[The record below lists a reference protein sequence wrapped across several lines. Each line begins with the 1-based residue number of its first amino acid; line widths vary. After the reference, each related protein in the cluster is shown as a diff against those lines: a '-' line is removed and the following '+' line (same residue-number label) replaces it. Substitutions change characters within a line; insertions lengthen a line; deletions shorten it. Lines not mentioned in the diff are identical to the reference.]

1 MKGDRIIPIIFKMDY
16 IIFIAIVVVAVL
28 AILFWPKK
36 KKGTSNHED
45 DSAIEKKQNNA
56 KQLGIKGS
64 KKKPIKKPA
73 QKAEKQSKVKSKPKE
88 NDSAELTDDELL
100 QTMDD
105 TLADKEFLKSFD
117 KALSDTGDDFIK
129 EEAAAEEVHKS
140 SEVTSNDGKP
150 EIKMDSEEPIKSTR
164 MRKKLVQESVAEV
177 KKDDTTSGMQ
187 FIGADVQGIETPSID
202 DLFADPSVNKNN
214 YQDMLFKATEEIMPD
229 ADATVIGM
237 QAVKEEKPDVPEEEP
252 EQVSEDLE
260 PIGKEN
266 TANEPLKDTVEKS
279 MEELVEEPA
288 KESTED
294 PVEKST
300 EELAEKPANE
310 STEDSVEEP
319 ADESTEDP
327 AEKSTE
333 ESAGEYTEEPANKP
347 AEEPANKPAEES
359 IEESVEPKDT
369 FVPGSEHFDN
379 SGLQFA
385 SRPHLEKSTHLL
397 PEELTPEESKD
408 GIELTVESPNVKA
421 PINNNGLIELYNSH
435 IYKDG
440 KPLPWDIRFEVQL
453 KEDEELTVDT
463 GVGIKLPNGFGIKII
478 PVENIESKFGLK
490 VISSLDV
497 SRLEAQYSL
506 KFVIRSV
513 GLSSYIAKNQP
524 LIRLKIFRI

>member
-1 MKGDRIIPIIFKMDY
+1 MDY

-28 AILFWPKK
+28 AILLWPKK
-36 KKGTSNHED
+36 KKGTPDHED
-45 DSAIEKKQNNA
+45 DFATKKKQNNT
-56 KQLGIKGS
+56 KQPGIKGS
-64 KKKPIKKPA
+64 KKKSIKKPV
-73 QKAEKQSKVKSKPKE
+73 QKANKPSKAELKQKK

-100 QTMDD
+100 QATGA

-129 EEAAAEEVHKS
+129 EEAAAEEVHRS
-140 SEVTSNDGKP
+140 SEVTSTEKKP

-202 DLFADPSVNKNN
+202 DLFADPSVNENN
-214 YQDMLFKATEEIMPD
+214 YQDMLFKATKEIMPD
-229 ADATVIGM
+229 SDATAIGM
-237 QAVKEEKPDVPEEEP
+237 QAVKEEKPDVPKEEP

-260 PIGKEN
+260 PIGKED
-266 TANEPLKDTVEKS
+266 TANEHVEASAEELTEESAEEAAEKTTEDSAEKS
-279 MEELVEEPA
+279 ADGYTEEFTEEFTEEPA
-288 KESTED
+288 
-294 PVEKST
+294 EK
-300 EELAEKPANE
+300 
-310 STEDSVEEP
+310 SVEEP
-319 ADESTEDP
+319 A
-327 AEKSTE
+327 
-333 ESAGEYTEEPANKP
+333 
-347 AEEPANKPAEES
+347 
-359 IEESVEPKDT
+359 EPKDT

-385 SRPHLEKSTHLL
+385 SRPHLEKATHLL

-421 PINNNGLIELYNSH
+421 PINNKGLIELYNSH

-463 GVGIKLPNGFGIKII
+463 GVGVKLPNGFGIKII

-506 KFVIRSV
+506 KFVIRSI

>member
-1 MKGDRIIPIIFKMDY
+1 MDY

-28 AILFWPKK
+28 AILLWPKK
-36 KKGTSNHED
+36 KKGTPDHED
-45 DSAIEKKQNNA
+45 DFATKKKQNNT
-56 KQLGIKGS
+56 KQPGIKGS
-64 KKKPIKKPA
+64 KKKSIKKPV
-73 QKAEKQSKVKSKPKE
+73 QKANKPSKAELKQKK

-100 QTMDD
+100 QATGA

-129 EEAAAEEVHKS
+129 EEAAAEEVHRS
-140 SEVTSNDGKP
+140 SEVTSTEKKP

-202 DLFADPSVNKNN
+202 DLFADPSVNENN
-214 YQDMLFKATEEIMPD
+214 YQDMLFKATKEIMPD
-229 ADATVIGM
+229 SDATAIGM
-237 QAVKEEKPDVPEEEP
+237 QAVKEEKPDVPKEEP

-260 PIGKEN
+260 PIGKED
-266 TANEPLKDTVEKS
+266 TANEP
-279 MEELVEEPA
+279 VEEPA
-288 KESTED
+288 EESTEE
-294 PVEKST
+294 PAEEPTEESAEKSADGYT
-300 EELAEKPANE
+300 EEFTEEFTEEPAEK
-310 STEDSVEEP
+310 SVEEP
-319 ADESTEDP
+319 A
-327 AEKSTE
+327 
-333 ESAGEYTEEPANKP
+333 
-347 AEEPANKPAEES
+347 
-359 IEESVEPKDT
+359 EPKDT

-385 SRPHLEKSTHLL
+385 SRPHLEKATHLL

-421 PINNNGLIELYNSH
+421 PINNKGLIELYNSH

-478 PVENIESKFGLK
+478 PVENIESKFGLN

-506 KFVIRSV
+506 KFVIRSI

>member
-1 MKGDRIIPIIFKMDY
+1 MDY

-36 KKGTSNHED
+36 RKGTPDHED
-45 DSAIEKKQNNA
+45 DFDTKKKQNST
-56 KQLGIKGS
+56 KQHGIKGS
-64 KKKPIKKPA
+64 KKKSIKKPA
-73 QKAEKQSKVKSKPKE
+73 QKANKPSKEDLKQKK

-100 QTMDD
+100 QSMDD

-129 EEAAAEEVHKS
+129 EEATAEEVRKS
-140 SEVTSNDGKP
+140 SKITSNEKKP
-150 EIKMDSEEPIKSTR
+150 EIKMDSEEPVKSTR
-164 MRKKLVQESVAEV
+164 MRKKLVQESAAEV

-202 DLFADPSVNKNN
+202 DLFADPSVNENN
-214 YQDMLFKATEEIMPD
+214 YQDMLFKATKEITPD
-229 ADATVIGM
+229 ADAIAIGM
-237 QAVKEEKPDVPEEEP
+237 PTIKEEKTDIPKEEP

-266 TANEPLKDTVEKS
+266 IANEPLKDTVEKS

-294 PVEKST
+294 
-300 EELAEKPANE
+300 
-310 STEDSVEEP
+310 SVEEP
-319 ADESTEDP
+319 ADESM
-327 AEKSTE
+327 KLSTE
-333 ESAGEYTEEPANKP
+333 ESAEKP
-347 AEEPANKPAEES
+347 AEEYMEEPAVKQVEGSIDEPA
-359 IEESVEPKDT
+359 EPKDT

>member
-1 MKGDRIIPIIFKMDY
+1 MDY

-28 AILFWPKK
+28 AILLWPKK
-36 KKGTSNHED
+36 KKGTPDHED
-45 DSAIEKKQNNA
+45 DFATKKKQNNT
-56 KQLGIKGS
+56 KQPGIKGS
-64 KKKPIKKPA
+64 KKKSIKKPV
-73 QKAEKQSKVKSKPKE
+73 QKANKPSKAELKQKK

-100 QTMDD
+100 QATGA

-129 EEAAAEEVHKS
+129 EEAAAEEVHRS
-140 SEVTSNDGKP
+140 SEVTSTEKKP

-202 DLFADPSVNKNN
+202 DLFADPSVNENN
-214 YQDMLFKATEEIMPD
+214 YQDMLFKATKEIMPD
-229 ADATVIGM
+229 SDATAIGM
-237 QAVKEEKPDVPEEEP
+237 QAVKEEKPDVPKEEP

-260 PIGKEN
+260 PIGKED
-266 TANEPLKDTVEKS
+266 TANEP
-279 MEELVEEPA
+279 VEEPA
-288 KESTED
+288 EESTEE
-294 PVEKST
+294 PAEEPTEESAEKSADGYT
-300 EELAEKPANE
+300 EEFTEEFTEEPAEK
-310 STEDSVEEP
+310 SVEEP
-319 ADESTEDP
+319 A
-327 AEKSTE
+327 
-333 ESAGEYTEEPANKP
+333 
-347 AEEPANKPAEES
+347 
-359 IEESVEPKDT
+359 EPKDT

-385 SRPHLEKSTHLL
+385 SRPHLEKATHLL

-421 PINNNGLIELYNSH
+421 PINNKGLIELYNSH

-453 KEDEELTVDT
+453 KENEELTVDT
-463 GVGIKLPNGFGIKII
+463 GVGVKLPNGFGIKII

-506 KFVIRSV
+506 KFVIRSI

>member
-1 MKGDRIIPIIFKMDY
+1 MDY

-28 AILFWPKK
+28 AILLWPKK
-36 KKGTSNHED
+36 KKGTPDHED
-45 DSAIEKKQNNA
+45 DFATKKKQNNT
-56 KQLGIKGS
+56 KQPGIKDS
-64 KKKPIKKPA
+64 KKKSIKKPV
-73 QKAEKQSKVKSKPKE
+73 QKANKPSKAELKQKK

-100 QTMDD
+100 QATGA

-140 SEVTSNDGKP
+140 SEVTSTEKKP

-202 DLFADPSVNKNN
+202 DLFADPSVNENN
-214 YQDMLFKATEEIMPD
+214 YQDMLFKATKEIMPD
-229 ADATVIGM
+229 SDATAIGM
-237 QAVKEEKPDVPEEEP
+237 QAVKEEKPDVPKEEP

-260 PIGKEN
+260 PIGKED
-266 TANEPLKDTVEKS
+266 TANEP
-279 MEELVEEPA
+279 VEEPA
-288 KESTED
+288 EESTEE
-294 PVEKST
+294 PAEEPTEESAEKSADGYT
-300 EELAEKPANE
+300 EEFTEEPAEK
-310 STEDSVEEP
+310 SVEEP
-319 ADESTEDP
+319 E
-327 AEKSTE
+327 
-333 ESAGEYTEEPANKP
+333 
-347 AEEPANKPAEES
+347 
-359 IEESVEPKDT
+359 EPKDT

-385 SRPHLEKSTHLL
+385 SRPHLEKATHLL

-408 GIELTVESPNVKA
+408 GIELTVESPNVNA
-421 PINNNGLIELYNSH
+421 PINNKGLIELYNSH

-506 KFVIRSV
+506 KFVIRSI

>member
-1 MKGDRIIPIIFKMDY
+1 MDY

-36 KKGTSNHED
+36 RKGTPDHED
-45 DSAIEKKQNNA
+45 DFDTKKKQNST
-56 KQLGIKGS
+56 KQHGIKGS
-64 KKKPIKKPA
+64 KKKSIKKPA
-73 QKAEKQSKVKSKPKE
+73 QKANKPSKEDLKQKK

-100 QTMDD
+100 QSMDD

-117 KALSDTGDDFIK
+117 KALSDTGDDFTK
-129 EEAAAEEVHKS
+129 EEAAAEEVRKS
-140 SEVTSNDGKP
+140 SKITSNEKKP
-150 EIKMDSEEPIKSTR
+150 EIKMDSEEPVKSTR
-164 MRKKLVQESVAEV
+164 MRKKLVQESAAEV

-202 DLFADPSVNKNN
+202 DLFADPSVNENN
-214 YQDMLFKATEEIMPD
+214 YQDMLFKATKEITPD
-229 ADATVIGM
+229 ADAIAIGM
-237 QAVKEEKPDVPEEEP
+237 PTIKEEKTDIPKEEP

-266 TANEPLKDTVEKS
+266 IANEPLKDTVEKS

-288 KESTED
+288 KESAED

-300 EELAEKPANE
+300 EELAEKPAKE

-319 ADESTEDP
+319 ADESM
-327 AEKSTE
+327 KLSTE
-333 ESAGEYTEEPANKP
+333 ESAEEYTEEPANKS
-347 AEEPANKPAEES
+347 AEES

>member
-1 MKGDRIIPIIFKMDY
+1 MDY

-36 KKGTSNHED
+36 KKGTPDHED
-45 DSAIEKKQNNA
+45 DFDTKKKQNST
-56 KQLGIKGS
+56 KQHGIKGS
-64 KKKPIKKPA
+64 KKKSIKKPA
-73 QKAEKQSKVKSKPKE
+73 QKANKPSKEDLKQKK

-100 QTMDD
+100 QSMDD

-117 KALSDTGDDFIK
+117 KALSDTCDDFTK
-129 EEAAAEEVHKS
+129 EEAAAEEVRKS
-140 SEVTSNDGKP
+140 SKITSNEKKP
-150 EIKMDSEEPIKSTR
+150 EIKMDSEEPVKSTR
-164 MRKKLVQESVAEV
+164 MRKKLVQESAAEV

-202 DLFADPSVNKNN
+202 DLFADPSVNENN
-214 YQDMLFKATEEIMPD
+214 YQDMLFKATKEITPD
-229 ADATVIGM
+229 ADAIAIGM
-237 QAVKEEKPDVPEEEP
+237 PTIKEEKTDIPKEEP

-266 TANEPLKDTVEKS
+266 IANEPLKDTVEKS

-294 PVEKST
+294 SVEES
-300 EELAEKPANE
+300 AEKPAE
-310 STEDSVEEP
+310 EYTEDSVEEP

-333 ESAGEYTEEPANKP
+333 ESAEEYTEEPANKP
-347 AEEPANKPAEES
+347 AKES
-359 IEESVEPKDT
+359 IEKPVEPKDT

-397 PEELTPEESKD
+397 PEELTPKESKD

>member
-1 MKGDRIIPIIFKMDY
+1 MDY

-36 KKGTSNHED
+36 RKGTPDHED
-45 DSAIEKKQNNA
+45 DFDTKKKQNST
-56 KQLGIKGS
+56 KQHGIKGS
-64 KKKPIKKPA
+64 KKKSIKKPA
-73 QKAEKQSKVKSKPKE
+73 QKANKPSKEDLKQKK

-100 QTMDD
+100 QSMDD

-129 EEAAAEEVHKS
+129 EEATAEEVRKS
-140 SEVTSNDGKP
+140 SKITSNEKKP
-150 EIKMDSEEPIKSTR
+150 EIKMDSEEPVKSTR
-164 MRKKLVQESVAEV
+164 MRKKLVQESAAEV

-202 DLFADPSVNKNN
+202 DLFADPSVNENN
-214 YQDMLFKATEEIMPD
+214 YQDMLFKATKEITPD
-229 ADATVIGM
+229 ADAIAIGM
-237 QAVKEEKPDVPEEEP
+237 PTIKEEKTDIPKEEP

-266 TANEPLKDTVEKS
+266 IANEPLKDTVEKS

-294 PVEKST
+294 
-300 EELAEKPANE
+300 
-310 STEDSVEEP
+310 SVEEP
-319 ADESTEDP
+319 ADEP
-327 AEKSTE
+327 MKLSTE
-333 ESAGEYTEEPANKP
+333 ESAEKPAEEYTEEPAVKQVEGSI
-347 AEEPANKPAEES
+347 EEPA
-359 IEESVEPKDT
+359 EPKDT

>member
-1 MKGDRIIPIIFKMDY
+1 MDY

-28 AILFWPKK
+28 AILLWPKK
-36 KKGTSNHED
+36 KKGTPDHED
-45 DSAIEKKQNNA
+45 DFATKKKQNNT

-140 SEVTSNDGKP
+140 SEVTSNEGKP
-150 EIKMDSEEPIKSTR
+150 EIKMDSEEPVKSTR

-177 KKDDTTSGMQ
+177 KKDDTISGMQ
-187 FIGADVQGIETPSID
+187 FIGADVQGIETPGID
-202 DLFADPSVNKNN
+202 DLFADPSVNENN

-252 EQVSEDLE
+252 EQVSEELE
-260 PIGKEN
+260 PIGKKE
-266 TANEPLKDTVEKS
+266 DTVNEHVEAS
-279 MEELVEEPA
+279 AEEL
-288 KESTED
+288 
-294 PVEKST
+294 T
-300 EELAEKPANE
+300 EESAEEAAEKT
-310 STEDSVEEP
+310 TEDSVEE
-319 ADESTEDP
+319 
-327 AEKSTE
+327 STE
-333 ESAGEYTEEPANKP
+333 ESTEKATEDSVEESTEESTEESDEEPA
-347 AEEPANKPAEES
+347 EPS
-359 IEESVEPKDT
+359 DT

-385 SRPHLEKSTHLL
+385 SRPHLEKATHLL

-421 PINNNGLIELYNSH
+421 PINNKGLIELYNSH

-506 KFVIRSV
+506 KFVVRSV

>member
-1 MKGDRIIPIIFKMDY
+1 MDY

-36 KKGTSNHED
+36 KKGTPDHED
-45 DSAIEKKQNNA
+45 DFDTKKKQNST
-56 KQLGIKGS
+56 KQHGIKGS
-64 KKKPIKKPA
+64 KKKSIKKPA
-73 QKAEKQSKVKSKPKE
+73 QKANKPSKEDLKQKK

-100 QTMDD
+100 QSIDD
-105 TLADKEFLKSFD
+105 TLVDKEFLKSFD
-117 KALSDTGDDFIK
+117 KALSDTGDDFTK
-129 EEAAAEEVHKS
+129 EEAAAEEVRKS
-140 SEVTSNDGKP
+140 SEVTSNEKKP
-150 EIKMDSEEPIKSTR
+150 EIKMDSEEPVKSTR
-164 MRKKLVQESVAEV
+164 MRKKLVQESAAEV

-202 DLFADPSVNKNN
+202 DLFADPSVNENN
-214 YQDMLFKATEEIMPD
+214 YQDMLFKATKEITPD
-229 ADATVIGM
+229 ADAIAIGM
-237 QAVKEEKPDVPEEEP
+237 PTIKEEKTDIPKEEP

-266 TANEPLKDTVEKS
+266 IANEPLKDTVEKS

-294 PVEKST
+294 
-300 EELAEKPANE
+300 
-310 STEDSVEEP
+310 SVEEP
-319 ADESTEDP
+319 ADEP
-327 AEKSTE
+327 MKLSTE
-333 ESAGEYTEEPANKP
+333 ESAEKPAEEYTEEPAVKQVEGSI
-347 AEEPANKPAEES
+347 EEPA
-359 IEESVEPKDT
+359 EPKDT

-408 GIELTVESPNVKA
+408 GIELTIESPNVKA

-463 GVGIKLPNGFGIKII
+463 GVGIKLPNGFGVKII

>member
-1 MKGDRIIPIIFKMDY
+1 MDY

-36 KKGTSNHED
+36 KKGTPDHED
-45 DSAIEKKQNNA
+45 DFDTKKKQNST
-56 KQLGIKGS
+56 KQHGIKGS
-64 KKKPIKKPA
+64 KKKSIKKPA
-73 QKAEKQSKVKSKPKE
+73 QKANKPSKEDLKQKK

-100 QTMDD
+100 QSMDD

-117 KALSDTGDDFIK
+117 KALSDTGDDFTK
-129 EEAAAEEVHKS
+129 EEAAAEEVRKS
-140 SEVTSNDGKP
+140 SEVTSNEKKP
-150 EIKMDSEEPIKSTR
+150 EIKMDSEEPVKSTR
-164 MRKKLVQESVAEV
+164 MRKKLVQESAAEV

-202 DLFADPSVNKNN
+202 DLFADPSVNENN
-214 YQDMLFKATEEIMPD
+214 YQDMLFKATKEITPD
-229 ADATVIGM
+229 ADAIAIGM
-237 QAVKEEKPDVPEEEP
+237 PTIKEEKPDIPKEEP

-294 PVEKST
+294 
-300 EELAEKPANE
+300 
-310 STEDSVEEP
+310 SVEEP
-319 ADESTEDP
+319 ADESM
-327 AEKSTE
+327 KLSTE
-333 ESAGEYTEEPANKP
+333 ESAEKPANKP
-347 AEEPANKPAEES
+347 AEESIEKPAEES

-385 SRPHLEKSTHLL
+385 SRPHLEKATHLL

-421 PINNNGLIELYNSH
+421 PINNKGLIELYNSH

-463 GVGIKLPNGFGIKII
+463 GVGVKLPNGFGIKII

-506 KFVIRSV
+506 KFVIRSI

>member
-1 MKGDRIIPIIFKMDY
+1 MDY

-36 KKGTSNHED
+36 KKGTQDHED
-45 DSAIEKKQNNA
+45 DFDTKKKKQNST
-56 KQLGIKGS
+56 KQHGIKGS
-64 KKKPIKKPA
+64 KKKSIKKPA
-73 QKAEKQSKVKSKPKE
+73 QKANKPSKEDLKQKK

-100 QTMDD
+100 QSMDD

-117 KALSDTGDDFIK
+117 KALSDTGDDFTK
-129 EEAAAEEVHKS
+129 EEAAAEEVHRS
-140 SEVTSNDGKP
+140 SEVTSTEKKP

-202 DLFADPSVNKNN
+202 DLFADPSVNENN
-214 YQDMLFKATEEIMPD
+214 YQDMLFKATKEIMPD
-229 ADATVIGM
+229 SDATAIGM
-237 QAVKEEKPDVPEEEP
+237 QAVKEEKPDVPKEEP

-260 PIGKEN
+260 PIGKED
-266 TANEPLKDTVEKS
+266 TANEP
-279 MEELVEEPA
+279 VEEPA
-288 KESTED
+288 EESTEE
-294 PVEKST
+294 PAEEPTEESAEKSADGYT
-300 EELAEKPANE
+300 EEFTEEFTEEPAEK
-310 STEDSVEEP
+310 SVEEP
-319 ADESTEDP
+319 A
-327 AEKSTE
+327 
-333 ESAGEYTEEPANKP
+333 
-347 AEEPANKPAEES
+347 
-359 IEESVEPKDT
+359 EPKDT

-385 SRPHLEKSTHLL
+385 SRPHLEKATHLL

-421 PINNNGLIELYNSH
+421 PINNKGLIELYNSH

-506 KFVIRSV
+506 KFVIRSI

>member
-1 MKGDRIIPIIFKMDY
+1 MDY

-28 AILFWPKK
+28 AILLWPKK
-36 KKGTSNHED
+36 KKGTPDHED
-45 DSAIEKKQNNA
+45 DFTTKKKQNNT
-56 KQLGIKGS
+56 KQPGIKGS
-64 KKKPIKKPA
+64 KKKSIKKPA
-73 QKAEKQSKVKSKPKE
+73 QKANKPSNAELKQKK

-100 QTMDD
+100 QSMD
-105 TLADKEFLKSFD
+105 TALADKELLKSFD

-140 SEVTSNDGKP
+140 SEVTSTEKKP

-202 DLFADPSVNKNN
+202 DLFADPSVNENN
-214 YQDMLFKATEEIMPD
+214 YQDMLFKATKEIMPD
-229 ADATVIGM
+229 SDATAIGM

-260 PIGKEN
+260 PIGKED
-266 TANEPLKDTVEKS
+266 TANEP
-279 MEELVEEPA
+279 VEEPA
-288 KESTED
+288 EG
-294 PVEKST
+294 ST
-300 EELAEKPANE
+300 EEPAEEPTEESAEKPADGY
-310 STEDSVEEP
+310 TEEFTEEPAEKSVEEP
-319 ADESTEDP
+319 A
-327 AEKSTE
+327 
-333 ESAGEYTEEPANKP
+333 
-347 AEEPANKPAEES
+347 
-359 IEESVEPKDT
+359 EPKDT

-385 SRPHLEKSTHLL
+385 SRPHLEKATHLL

-421 PINNNGLIELYNSH
+421 PINNKGLIELYNSH

>member
-1 MKGDRIIPIIFKMDY
+1 MDY

-28 AILFWPKK
+28 AILLWPKK
-36 KKGTSNHED
+36 KKGTPDHED
-45 DSAIEKKQNNA
+45 DFTTKKKQNNT
-56 KQLGIKGS
+56 KQPGIKGS
-64 KKKPIKKPA
+64 KKKSIKKPA
-73 QKAEKQSKVKSKPKE
+73 QKANKPSKAELKQKK

-100 QTMDD
+100 QSMDT
-105 TLADKEFLKSFD
+105 TLADKELLKSFD

-140 SEVTSNDGKP
+140 SEVTSTEKEP

-202 DLFADPSVNKNN
+202 DLFADPSVNENN
-214 YQDMLFKATEEIMPD
+214 YQDMLFKATKEIMPD
-229 ADATVIGM
+229 SDATAIGM
-237 QAVKEEKPDVPEEEP
+237 QAVKEEKPDVPKEEP

-260 PIGKEN
+260 PIGKED
-266 TANEPLKDTVEKS
+266 TANEP
-279 MEELVEEPA
+279 VEEPA
-288 KESTED
+288 EESTEE
-294 PVEKST
+294 PAEEPT
-300 EELAEKPANE
+300 EESAEKLADGYTEEFTEEPAE
-310 STEDSVEEP
+310 KSVEEP
-319 ADESTEDP
+319 
-327 AEKSTE
+327 
-333 ESAGEYTEEPANKP
+333 EEP
-347 AEEPANKPAEES
+347 E
-359 IEESVEPKDT
+359 DT
-369 FVPGSEHFDN
+369 FVLGSEHFDN

-385 SRPHLEKSTHLL
+385 SRPHLEKATHLL

-421 PINNNGLIELYNSH
+421 PINNKGLIELYNSH

-506 KFVIRSV
+506 KFVIRSI